1 MTGRKAI
8 SALLLLVGMLLAWA
22 SCRQPPDPAAS
33 RDTTPPPELVRFGP
47 YHKEMNLGEAYESL
61 PPGGGERVGLRL
73 IVPNME
79 AWSAR
84 WRLLEQARKTLDISY
99 FIVREDFFG
108 AAFLGHLLQK
118 ARQGV
123 QIRLLL
129 DAQGSSMAGLSPRG
143 NDYLDALA
151 NTGNVAIK
159 LYRPLTNRYLE
170 ALFTLNPAAAVASE
184 HDKIVV
190 VDGRRGMIGGRNISA
205 EYFAHPADMKD
216 AFEDTDLIL
225 SGRSIAR
232 ALTQAF
238 EAQYESAGARELPAE
253 RVDLA
258 DYADELTLAYRA
270 MDAWIKGSPLAEL
283 TQAIED
289 RKLKWAEE
297 MQRYGRLRGT
307 YAPEE
312 PPDTVAETR
321 VLDSRTRLE
330 ARADVIGEGLARL
343 TQSASREIL
352 VQSPYLV
359 LSEAAAATLEA
370 AGRRGVRITIITNSP
385 ISSDNAMSQAFFLE
399 QWPELLARVP
409 GLRIFVAGRPHNIH
423 SKVAVFD
430 NQVALVGT
438 YNLDPVSMAVNS
450 EIMAAVWSR
459 EFAQVAAARPREQ
472 LAAGPPAFY
481 EYRIERAANGDPV
494 RGKDGRP
501 VVAFGPKDHTTPAD
515 WRKVQAYWAMLRAAE
530 KLPGL
535 APLF

>member
-1 MTGRKAI
+1 MNRGKAI
-8 SALLLLVGMLLAWA
+8 TVLLLGFGVALAWA
-22 SCRQPPDPAAS
+22 SCRQPADPAAS
-33 RDTTPPPELVRFGP
+33 RDARPPELAHFGP
-47 YHKEMNLGEAYESL
+47 YDAGMNLREAYESL
-61 PPGGGERVGLRL
+61 PRGGGERIGLRL

-84 WRLLEQARKTLDISY
+84 WRLLEQARETLDISY

-108 AAFLGHLLQK
+108 AAFLGHLLAK

-123 QIRLLL
+123 RIRLLL

-143 NDYLDALA
+143 NDWLDALA

-159 LYRPLTNRYLE
+159 LYRPLANRYLE
-170 ALFTLNPAAAVASE
+170 ALFTLNPVAAVASE

-205 EYFAHPADMKD
+205 EYFAHPSDMKD

-225 SGRSIAR
+225 TGRSIAD

-238 EAQYESAGARELPAE
+238 ESQYDSAGARKLPAE

-258 DYADELTLAYRA
+258 DFADELTLAYRT
-270 MDAWIKGSPLAEL
+270 MDAWIKGRPLDEFV
-283 TQAIED
+283 QAATE
-289 RKLKWAEE
+289 RKLAWPDE
-297 MQRYGRLRGT
+297 MKRYARLRGT
-307 YAPEE
+307 YAARE

-321 VLDSRTRLE
+321 ILDSRTRLE
-330 ARADVIGEGLARL
+330 ARGDVIGEGLARL
-343 TQSASREIL
+343 VQSASREIL

-359 LSEAAAATLEA
+359 LSEGAVATLEA

-385 ISSDNAMSQAFFLE
+385 ISSDNALSQAFFLE

-409 GLRIFVAGRPHNIH
+409 GLRIFVAGRPRNIH

-430 NQVALVGT
+430 DEVALVGT

-459 EFAQVAAARPREQ
+459 AFARLAAAHPREQ
-472 LAAGPPAFY
+472 IAEGPPGLY
-481 EYRIERAANGDPV
+481 EYRIERTASGQPV

-501 VVAFGPKDHTTPAD
+501 VVAFGPKDHTSPSD

>member
-1 MTGRKAI
+1 MSRRKTITG
-8 SALLLLVGMLLAWA
+8 LLLLLGVLLAWA

-33 RDTTPPPELVRFGP
+33 RGAPSPAELARFGA
-47 YHKEMNLGEAYESL
+47 YHKDMSLRDAYESL

-84 WRLLEQARKTLDISY
+84 WRLLEQARETLDISY

-118 ARQGV
+118 ASQGV

-151 NTGNVAIK
+151 NTGNVTIK

-170 ALFTLNPAAAVASE
+170 ALFTLNPVAAVASE

-205 EYFAHPADMKD
+205 EYFAHPDDMKD

-232 ALTQAF
+232 ALTLAF

-253 RVDLA
+253 RLDLA
-258 DYADELTLAYRA
+258 DFADELTLAYRA
-270 MDAWIKGSPLAEL
+270 MDAWIKGRPLAEL
-283 TQAIED
+283 AQAIEE
-289 RKLKWAEE
+289 RKLTWVEE
-297 MQRYGRLRGT
+297 MQRYARLGRS

-312 PPDTVAETR
+312 PPDTMAETR

-330 ARADVIGEGLARL
+330 ARTDVIGEGLSRL
-343 TQSASREIL
+343 VQSARKQIL

-359 LSEAAAATLEA
+359 LSETAVATLEA
-370 AGRRGVRITIITNSP
+370 AGHRGVRVTIITNSP

-409 GLRIFVAGRPHNIH
+409 GLRIFVAGRTHNIH

-430 NQVALVGT
+430 DQVALVGT

-459 EFAQVAAARPREQ
+459 EFAQVAAAHPREQ
-472 LAAGPPAFY
+472 LASGPPTLY
-481 EYRIERAANGDPV
+481 EYRIERATDGQPV

-501 VVAFGPKDHTTPAD
+501 VVAFGPKDHAAPAD

-535 APLF
+535 TPLF

>member
-1 MTGRKAI
+1 MTRRKAI
-8 SALLLLVGMLLAWA
+8 TGLLLGLGLALSWT
-22 SCRQPPDPAAS
+22 SCRQAAEPDA
-33 RDTTPPPELVRFGP
+33 RDARPPELARFGP
-47 YHKEMNLGEAYESL
+47 YHSGMTLREAYDSL
-61 PPGGGERVGLRL
+61 PRGGGEQIGLRL

-79 AWSAR
+79 AWTAR
-84 WRLLEQARKTLDISY
+84 WRLLEQARDTLDISY

-118 ARQGV
+118 AQQGV
-123 QIRLLL
+123 RIRLLL

-143 NDYLDALA
+143 NDWLDALA
-151 NTGNVAIK
+151 NTGNVTIK

-170 ALFTLNPAAAVASE
+170 ALFSLNPVAAVASE

-205 EYFAHPADMKD
+205 EYFAHPKDMKD

-225 SGRSIAR
+225 SGRSIAS

-253 RVDLA
+253 RLDLA
-258 DYADELTLAYRA
+258 DFADELTLAYRT
-270 MDAWIKGSPLAEL
+270 MDAWIKGRSTEEFA
-283 TQAIED
+283 QAIQE
-289 RKLKWAEE
+289 RKLGWADE
-297 MQRYGRLRGT
+297 MARYPRLRGT
-307 YAPEE
+307 YGRDE

-321 VLDSRTRLE
+321 VLDSRARLE
-330 ARADVIGEGLARL
+330 ARSDVIGEGLARL
-343 TQSASREIL
+343 VRSAQREIL

-359 LSEAAAATLEA
+359 LSEEAVAALEA

-385 ISSDNAMSQAFFLE
+385 ISSDNALSQAFFLE

-409 GLRIFVAGRPHNIH
+409 GLRIFVAGLPRNIH

-430 NQVALVGT
+430 EHVALVGT

-459 EFAQVAAARPREQ
+459 DFARLAAAHPREQ
-472 LAAGPPAFY
+472 MAEGPPGLY
-481 EYRIERAANGDPV
+481 EYRIERGRDGEPV

-501 VVAFGPKDHTTPAD
+501 VVAFGPKDHTSPAD